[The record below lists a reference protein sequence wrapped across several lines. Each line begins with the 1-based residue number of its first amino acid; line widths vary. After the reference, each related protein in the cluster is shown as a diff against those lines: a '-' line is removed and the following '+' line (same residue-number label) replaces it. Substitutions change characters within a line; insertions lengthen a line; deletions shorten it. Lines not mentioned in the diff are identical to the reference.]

1 MNKWVNSRMQ
11 VVKQIE
17 ELRQVIGGVKR
28 EGRVVGLVPTMGALH
43 DGHMALVNSSRE
55 NGDFTVVSIFVNP
68 TQFGPS
74 EDFERYPRQLEADL
88 EKCRA
93 AGVELVFAPDVSEMY
108 PEGFG
113 TYVDVQG
120 ITEILEGASRPG
132 HFRGVAT
139 IVIKLFAAVEPRRAY
154 FGMKDYQQLKVIEKM
169 VRDLNVRVDIIPV
182 PIVREPDGLAMSSR
196 NVYLS
201 KDERRAAASL
211 YKALMAARNAAGDGV
226 TDAESIRQI
235 VESILLAEPLV
246 QIDYVAVV
254 DKETLLP
261 IDSISKGAVVLLAV
275 RIGSTRLIDNM
286 LIGVSDK

>member
-1 MNKWVNSRMQ
+1 MQ
-11 VVKQIE
+11 VIKKIE
-17 ELRQVIGGVKR
+17 ELRQVIGSAKR
-28 EGRVVGLVPTMGALH
+28 EGLVVGLVPTMGALH
-43 DGHMALVNSSRE
+43 DGHIALINQSRG

-74 EDFERYPRQLEADL
+74 EDFDRYPRQLESDL

-93 AGVELVFAPDVSEMY
+93 AGVDVVFAPDVSEMY

-120 ITEILEGASRPG
+120 ITEIFEGAFRQG

-139 IVIKLFAAVEPRRAY
+139 VVIKLFAAVEPRRAY

-169 VRDLNVRVDIIPV
+169 VRDLNVRVDIVPV
-182 PIVREPDGLAMSSR
+182 PTVREPDGLAMSSR

-201 KDERRAAASL
+201 EEERRAAASL
-211 YKALMAARNAAGDGV
+211 YRALITAKKAVDEEGIA
-226 TDAESIRQI
+226 DAETIRRM
-235 VESILLAEPLV
+235 VESVLLAEPLV
-246 QIDYVAVV
+246 QIDYAAVV
-254 DKETLLP
+254 DKETLQ
-261 IDSISKGAVVLLAV
+261 IVESVKNGAVVLLAV